1 MKVFLLGVYN
11 LFLLDLVRR
20 KQEMAKDKVA
30 RQVAAP
36 RSDGIKGNAQ
46 FVGTRCQN
54 MKRKN
59 KGESIRSQSLAQQ
72 DEPVQQKNS
81 HEAGETIPTE
91 PLCKRIRFYSRK
103 TLPPDEPS
111 PIPSTSAFPTRSTP
125 ANEDRTKAD
134 IQHQSPPRPPLL
146 TKMVRKAESPPQ
158 SLGFSAD
165 QSSLIEDKISTM
177 QKKSTRSAE
186 ILATGKGEIERLLV
200 MPSEDLLLPKN
211 CSALSEALS
220 IYAVAPDLSAERVLA
235 LEKLKENLPHLSL
248 KLCSAKKVQEE
259 YRQKAAKKVL
269 LIDELTKD

>member
-1 MKVFLLGVYN
+1 
-11 LFLLDLVRR
+11 
-20 KQEMAKDKVA
+20 MAKDKVA

-72 DEPVQQKNS
+72 DEPVQQKYS

-103 TLPPDEPS
+103 TFPPDEPS

-134 IQHQSPPRPPLL
+134 IQVSTVTPISPSPSTSDKDGEEGRISPSLANTGSKTSDVIEPPDCPVKFHNLEDIFARVSVQL
-146 TKMVRKAESPPQ
+146 KRAQ

-177 QKKSTRSAE
+177 QKSTRSRNSCHR
-186 ILATGKGEIERLLV
+186 ER
-200 MPSEDLLLPKN
+200 
-211 CSALSEALS
+211 
-220 IYAVAPDLSAERVLA
+220 
-235 LEKLKENLPHLSL
+235 
-248 KLCSAKKVQEE
+248 
-259 YRQKAAKKVL
+259 
-269 LIDELTKD
+269 

>member
-146 TKMVRKAESPPQ
+146 TKMVRKAESP
-158 SLGFSAD
+158 
-165 QSSLIEDKISTM
+165 
-177 QKKSTRSAE
+177 R
-186 ILATGKGEIERLLV
+186 
-200 MPSEDLLLPKN
+200 
-211 CSALSEALS
+211 
-220 IYAVAPDLSAERVLA
+220 
-235 LEKLKENLPHLSL
+235 H
-248 KLCSAKKVQEE
+248 
-259 YRQKAAKKVL
+259 
-269 LIDELTKD
+269 